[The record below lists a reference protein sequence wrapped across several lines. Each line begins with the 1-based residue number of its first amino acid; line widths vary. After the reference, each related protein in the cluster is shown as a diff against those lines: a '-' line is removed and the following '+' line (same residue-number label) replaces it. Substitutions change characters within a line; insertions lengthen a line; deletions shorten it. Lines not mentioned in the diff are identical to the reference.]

1 MSNLGKKASVNLCAP
16 LAKDVLPK
24 LAIKA
29 TSSILDK
36 FERKVSRQEA
46 FYSNQFI
53 MGDIIKI
60 VMSLEDSS
68 LLLDGTR
75 KTVKHEKK
83 N

>member
-1 MSNLGKKASVNLCAP
+1 MNNLGKKASINLCVP

-46 FYSNQFI
+46 VRVGKGFVLFKPIYNDNL
-53 MGDIIKI
+53 G
-60 VMSLEDSS
+60 
-68 LLLDGTR
+68 
-75 KTVKHEKK
+75 
-83 N
+83 